1 VVLSMSLL
9 DLLLQE
15 PSAAQRALGV
25 IGMTQQSAPPTPGGG
40 RLRPAGVGGQPYTG
54 SLPPQ
59 DLATEIA
66 RKLERR
72 GFQVGG
78 LEGFQGTGQI
88 STGHIDNSQHYSGM
102 AGDVTY
108 YGGGRWP
115 NENAALDWAENWLN
129 RRYGDALTE
138 LIWQEPGHYGHLHYG
153 TRPGG

>member
-1 VVLSMSLL
+1 MGLL
-9 DLLLQE
+9 DLLLAE
-15 PSAAQRALGV
+15 PSAADKAMSVLSMLG
-25 IGMTQQSAPPTPGGG
+25 GGQTPGLPSGRGG
-40 RLRPAGVGGQPYTG
+40 GSVSAGG
-54 SLPPQ
+54 PPI
-59 DLATEIA
+59 DVANEIA

-88 STGHIDNSQHYSGM
+88 STGHIDNSQHYSGH

-108 YGGGRWP
+108 YGDGRWDT
-115 NENAALDWAENWLN
+115 EGQALDWAENWLQ